1 MVREE
6 VDACFPTISLHS
18 KHLISLLIYVS
29 PGSVHETV
37 RQPGIT
43 ASIYVTAHV
52 SGRAV
57 ACMYNT
63 QFSSIY

>member
-6 VDACFPTISLHS
+6 VDAPFPTINLHS
-18 KHLISLLIYVS
+18 KHFTNFLKYVS
-29 PGSVHETV
+29 PDSAHDTV

-57 ACMYNT
+57 ACM
-63 QFSSIY
+63 